1 MYQDPSG
8 HLAITTTI
16 VVSCLI
22 AFAVG
27 AGTSAVSQGLQYG
40 WEEISIGQ
48 VLVDGALAAASVGLA
63 ATGIPLAASIGLG
76 AAMGFGQYAA
86 ACGFHNE
93 SMTVEGAITA
103 TVLGGIGGAI
113 SGAGAKNLKTLANI
127 YDGMT
132 GRAATGFKALIT
144 TAQKYGFGSKQL
156 SLVNNLYGKAIQ
168 TAVNQGIQKAFIGS
182 SIKIVSTTI
191 ATPLVSAFVTP
202 GVKTVSD
209 WIGGLV
215 IGV

>member
-1 MYQDPSG
+1 
-8 HLAITTTI
+8 
-16 VVSCLI
+16 
-22 AFAVG
+22 
-27 AGTSAVSQGLQYG
+27 
-40 WEEISIGQ
+40 
-48 VLVDGALAAASVGLA
+48 
-63 ATGIPLAASIGLG
+63 
-76 AAMGFGQYAA
+76 MGFGQYAA

-182 SIKIVSTTI
+182 SIKIASTTI

-202 GVKTVSD
+202 DVNTVSN
-209 WIGGLV
+209 WVSGLV